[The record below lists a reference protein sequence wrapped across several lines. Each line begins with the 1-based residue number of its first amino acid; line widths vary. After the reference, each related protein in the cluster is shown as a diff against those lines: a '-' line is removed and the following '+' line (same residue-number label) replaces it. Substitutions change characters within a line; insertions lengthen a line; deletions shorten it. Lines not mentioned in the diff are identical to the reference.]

1 MTNLTGNS
9 PLEALTLTDA
19 FAGKTDQELLNL
31 IAANLTFTA
40 EAGASVQGSTG
51 ATGPSGSAGATG
63 PAGAQGPAGP
73 QGASGASSTSSFV
86 GIITEATGA
95 RQLASSDIGSYL
107 RCTNGA
113 AVTLT
118 IPLHA
123 TDPIPINSIMHVAQ
137 IGTGVVTATPEAG
150 VTINGTAVTTQ
161 HKTLFLVKVAE
172 DIWDSRLIS

>member
-1 MTNLTGNS
+1 MTNITGGS
-9 PLEALTLTDA
+9 PLEALTLTDS

-40 EAGASVQGSTG
+40 EAGASVRG
-51 ATGPSGSAGATG
+51 ASGPTGPSGPAGATG

-73 QGASGASSTSSFV
+73 QGASGASSTRAFT

-95 RQLASSDIGSYL
+95 RQLSSYDIGGYL

-123 TDPIPINSIMHVAQ
+123 TDPIPINSIMYAAQ
-137 IGTGVVTATPEAG
+137 AGAGIVTATPEGG
-150 VTINGTAVTTQ
+150 VTINGTAATTLNT
-161 HKTLFLVKVAE
+161 TLFLIKVDE